1 MAKAE
6 KLASGPE
13 TGAAQVSGQERRDVF
28 GQIGGDG
35 QGDDVGAVHV
45 VRLGVHAKV
54 EDRVAARSLG
64 VADFKLQVHRRK
76 YRLGRQ

>member
-13 TGAAQVSGQERRDVF
+13 PALPRCAARKGGYVLGQV
-28 GQIGGDG
+28 GGDG

-45 VRLGVHAKV
+45 VRLGVHA
-54 EDRVAARSLG
+54 EIQDRVAARSLG

-76 YRLGRQ
+76 YRLGTQ